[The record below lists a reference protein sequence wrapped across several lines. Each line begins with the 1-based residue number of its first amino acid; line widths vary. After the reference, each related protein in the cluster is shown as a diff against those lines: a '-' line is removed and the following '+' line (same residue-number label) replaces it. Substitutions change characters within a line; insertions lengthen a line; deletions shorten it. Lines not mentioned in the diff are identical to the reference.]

1 MPSYT
6 TTVRSNRMTQV
17 LNAIDAGAGAGTVK
31 VYSGTVPAN
40 VGTAITDQTLLAT
53 LTLSDPCGSV
63 SNGVLTFSAI
73 TEDSSGDANGTP
85 TFARL
90 ADSDGNNVAQVTAGV
105 GSGDL
110 NFGAAIVAGQP
121 VQISSFV
128 ITEGNA

>member
-105 GSGDL
+105 GSGEL

>member
-40 VGTAITDQTLLAT
+40 VGTALTGQTLLAT
-53 LTLSDPCGSV
+53 LTLSDPGGSV

-85 TFARL
+85 TFARI

-105 GSGDL
+105 GSGEL

>member
-53 LTLSDPCGSV
+53 LTLSDPGGSV

-90 ADSDGNNVAQVTAGV
+90 ADSNGNNVAQVTAGV
-105 GSGDL
+105 GSGEL

>member
-90 ADSDGNNVAQVTAGV
+90 ADSDGNNVAPVPHIRGDEPSSGFGRAAD
-105 GSGDL
+105 GSCSPHTWG
-110 NFGAAIVAGQP
+110 
-121 VQISSFV
+121 
-128 ITEGNA
+128 

>member
-1 MPSYT
+1 
-6 TTVRSNRMTQV
+6 MTQV

-85 TFARL
+85 TFARI
-90 ADSDGNNVAQVTAGV
+90 ADSAGNNVAQVTAGV
-105 GSGDL
+105 GSGEL

>member
-17 LNAIDAGAGAGTVK
+17 LNAIDAGAGPGTVK

-53 LTLSDPCGSV
+53 LTLSYPCGSV

-90 ADSDGNNVAQVTAGV
+90 ADSDGNDVAQVTAGV
-105 GSGDL
+105 GSGNL

-128 ITEGNA
+128 ITEGNP

>member
-105 GSGDL
+105 GSGEL
-110 NFGAAIVAGQP
+110 NFGAEIVAGQP

>member
-1 MPSYT
+1 
-6 TTVRSNRMTQV
+6 MTQV

-53 LTLSDPCGSV
+53 LTLSDPGGSV

-90 ADSDGNNVAQVTAGV
+90 ADSNGNNVAQVTAGV
-105 GSGDL
+105 GSGEL

>member
-105 GSGDL
+105 GSGNL